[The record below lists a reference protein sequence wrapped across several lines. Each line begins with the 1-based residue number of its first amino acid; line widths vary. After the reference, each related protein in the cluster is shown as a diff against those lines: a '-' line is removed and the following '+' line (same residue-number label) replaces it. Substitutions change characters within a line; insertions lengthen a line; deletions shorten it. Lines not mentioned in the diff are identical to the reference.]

1 MSAKEP
7 GLQRSAI
14 GVIALALLLSAA
26 VCHWFGQGGTAAASA
41 LGRVGVVL
49 AMLWLALP
57 ELSLVRGKLVWV
69 LLAGAMGLLL
79 LKPKLAPVVL
89 LFCAVYAVL
98 RMRR

>member
-14 GVIALALLLSAA
+14 GVIALALLLSAV

-69 LLAGAMGLLL
+69 LLAGALGLMF

-89 LFCAVYAVL
+89 LFCAAYAVL